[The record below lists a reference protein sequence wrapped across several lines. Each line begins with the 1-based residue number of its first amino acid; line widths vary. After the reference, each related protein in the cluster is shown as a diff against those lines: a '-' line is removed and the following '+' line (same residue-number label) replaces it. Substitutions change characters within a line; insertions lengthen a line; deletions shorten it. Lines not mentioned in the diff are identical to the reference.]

1 MKGRLFMSNIYTGY
15 GSSPSLYSMFDPS
28 KGSFGNRV
36 DCTTHRM
43 TNSARAIAEES
54 LLGVAT
60 YAGYKAINCAAKG
73 KCFNWNTSI
82 NKALIKGADLYKN
95 AAESLANAS
104 KSSKGIVKYLAK
116 GYKGLANIL
125 KSGCE
130 KLAKTSGRQKM
141 LGLLGLAAITTL
153 VAIERKHAF
162 KEGQYDERY
171 NIKAKICE
179 NRDI

>member
-1 MKGRLFMSNIYTGY
+1 MKGRLFMSNIYTSY
-15 GSSPSLYSMFDPS
+15 GSSPSLCSMFDSS

-36 DCTTHRM
+36 DCTAHRM
-43 TNSARAIAEES
+43 SNSARALAEES
-54 LLGVAT
+54 LLAGAT
-60 YAGYKAINCAAKG
+60 YAGYKAINFAAK
-73 KCFNWNTSI
+73 KQCFSWNESI
-82 NKALIKGADLYKN
+82 NSVLSKGAKTLQKIADCIKPSNGPL
-95 AAESLANAS
+95 
-104 KSSKGIVKYLAK
+104 KYIK
-116 GYKGLANIL
+116 KTYKGLVNAV

-130 KLAKTSGRQKM
+130 KLTETSGKQKM

-179 NRDI
+179 NRDM